1 MVILEL
7 EELQTHDIL
16 AIRVSILTFNSI
28 ISPRVIVTIETT
40 LYNHTVKKTVINKKC
55 IEHYETSG
63 NVRVRINASFG
74 SHLNISSVVSLNTP
88 EMVSG
93 VLVWKHL
100 NELYIKNRA
109 RLMTQV

>member
-7 EELQTHDIL
+7 EELQKHAKNDIL

-40 LYNHTVKKTVINKKC
+40 LYNHTVKNLLLIKKC

-63 NVRVRINASFG
+63 NVHVRINASFG

-88 EMVSG
+88 EQS
-93 VLVWKHL
+93 
-100 NELYIKNRA
+100 
-109 RLMTQV
+109 